1 MEWTELLNAGIDQN
15 YRVAGN
21 LMAMVEDKDLAW
33 KPPTGS
39 NWMTVGQLLMHMTNA
54 CGFCCRGFVTGDWG
68 MPEGVDPANVPEEAM
83 LPPAEQLP
91 TVETVAAA
99 RAALEEDRQLAL
111 KMVTEVGEERLD
123 GERVAAPWEPDNP
136 RRLGEQ
142 FLSMIMHLAQHKG
155 QLFYYLKLMDR
166 DVNTQ
171 HLWGM

>member
-21 LMAMVEDKDLAW
+21 LMAMVEDKVLAW

-91 TVETVAAA
+91 TVETVAEA